1 MNVTILS
8 TGLYPDCETM
18 MEAISYLEAAHYV
31 YRCDLQ
37 EIADRDEEWDRVIAE
52 LLGADRIITV

>member
-8 TGLYPDCETM
+8 TGMYPDRETM

-31 YRCDLQ
+31 YRCDLR
-37 EIADRDEEWDRVIAE
+37 EIADREEEWDRVLAE
-52 LLGADRIITV
+52 LMGADRIITL